1 MEINQASSLIII
13 SLAVFIVP
21 ILSRYLKIPS
31 IVGEILFGIAIGK
44 SGLGLIMSGEWLSFL
59 AHFGFLLL
67 MFLSGFEIDFEYM
80 EKQGRK
86 QVVFALFI
94 FFCTVFLAYL
104 FSTLMGFGFYMTL
117 ILSTTSMGLA
127 IPTLR
132 ETGLSK
138 SLIGQNIILAAIIAD
153 FLTLFGIAV
162 YSLFYQYGF
171 CWEMLKPGLIFVFAA
186 LVLYLLKRLA
196 WWYPERFVRLF
207 KGEDPVETGV
217 RASLA
222 LLFVFVGFSGIL
234 GIEPI
239 LGAFLGGALFS
250 LIFRYR
256 GVLEEKLMGFGYGF
270 LIPIFFIHVGMNFDL
285 RVLLEWQIFL
295 NAAGLF
301 LVAWII
307 KIIPSLL
314 FRFNGLTWGEC
325 FSSGILLSARLSL
338 IIAAASIGLKLD
350 LINNQ
355 IHSSIILLAI
365 LTSSLAPIL
374 FKKIQSNQ
382 PTKELGRNNLSK

>member
-13 SLAVFIVP
+13 ALAVFIVP

-67 MFLSGFEIDFEYM
+67 MFLSGFEIDFEYL

-94 FFCTVFLAYL
+94 FFCTVLLAYL

-117 ILSTTSMGLA
+117 ILSTTSLGLA

-138 SLIGQNIILAAIIAD
+138 SLLGQNIILAAIIAD

-285 RVLLEWQIFL
+285 QVLLEWQIFL
-295 NAAGLF
+295 NAASLF

-314 FRFNGLTWGEC
+314 FRFNGLTWREC

-338 IIAAASIGLKLD
+338 IIAAASIGLKLN

-374 FKKIQSNQ
+374 FKKIQ
-382 PTKELGRNNLSK
+382 PYE

>member
-1 MEINQASSLIII
+1 MEINQALSLIII

-67 MFLSGFEIDFEYM
+67 MFLSGFEIDFEYL
-80 EKQGRK
+80 EKQGLK

-94 FFCTVFLAYL
+94 FFCTVLLAYL

-117 ILSTTSMGLA
+117 ILSTTSLGLA

-138 SLIGQNIILAAIIAD
+138 SLLGQDIILAAIIAD
-153 FLTLFGIAV
+153 FLTLLGIV
-162 YSLFYQYGF
+162 IYSLFFQYGF
-171 CWEMLKPGLIFVFAA
+171 CREMLKPGLIFVFAA
-186 LVLYLLKRLA
+186 LVLYILKRLA
-196 WWYPERFVRLF
+196 WWYPERFIRLL
-207 KGEDPVETGV
+207 KGEDPAETGV

-222 LLFVFVGFSGIL
+222 LLFVFVGFSSL
-234 GIEPI
+234 LDIEPI
-239 LGAFLGGALFS
+239 LGAFLCGVLFS

-270 LIPIFFIHVGMNFDL
+270 LIPIFFIHVGINFDL

-295 NAAGLF
+295 NTAILF
-301 LVAWII
+301 IGAWIV

-314 FRFNGLTWGEC
+314 FRFKGLTWNEC
-325 FSSGILLSARLSL
+325 FYSGILLSARLSL
-338 IIAAASIGLKLD
+338 IIAAASIGLKLN

-355 IHSSIILLAI
+355 IHSSIIFLAI

-382 PTKELGRNNLSK
+382 PPNVENLG

>member
-67 MFLSGFEIDFEYM
+67 MFLSGFEIDFEYL

-104 FSTLMGFGFYMTL
+104 FSTLMEFGFYMTL
-117 ILSTTSMGLA
+117 ILSTTSLGLA

-153 FLTLFGIAV
+153 FLTLFGIAI
-162 YSLFYQYGF
+162 YSLFYQHGF

-196 WWYPERFVRLF
+196 WWYPEKFVRLI
-207 KGEDPVETGV
+207 KREDPV
-217 RASLA
+217 
-222 LLFVFVGFSGIL
+222 
-234 GIEPI
+234 
-239 LGAFLGGALFS
+239 
-250 LIFRYR
+250 
-256 GVLEEKLMGFGYGF
+256 
-270 LIPIFFIHVGMNFDL
+270 
-285 RVLLEWQIFL
+285 
-295 NAAGLF
+295 
-301 LVAWII
+301 
-307 KIIPSLL
+307 
-314 FRFNGLTWGEC
+314 
-325 FSSGILLSARLSL
+325 
-338 IIAAASIGLKLD
+338 
-350 LINNQ
+350 
-355 IHSSIILLAI
+355 
-365 LTSSLAPIL
+365 
-374 FKKIQSNQ
+374 
-382 PTKELGRNNLSK
+382 

>member
-21 ILSRYLKIPS
+21 ILSSYLKIPS

-67 MFLSGFEIDFEYM
+67 MFLSGFEIDFEYL

-94 FFCTVFLAYL
+94 FFCTVLLAYL
-104 FSTLMGFGFYMTL
+104 FSTLMGLGFYMTL
-117 ILSTTSMGLA
+117 ILSTTSLGLA

-138 SLIGQNIILAAIIAD
+138 SLLGQNIILAAIIAD
-153 FLTLFGIAV
+153 FLTLFGIAI
-162 YSLFYQYGF
+162 YSLFYQHGF
-171 CWEMLKPGLIFVFAA
+171 CWKMLKPGLIFVFAA

-196 WWYPERFVRLF
+196 WWYPERFVRLI
-207 KGEDPVETGV
+207 KREDPVETGV

-234 GIEPI
+234 GIEPV

-270 LIPIFFIHVGMNFDL
+270 LIPIFFIHVGINFDL

-295 NAAGLF
+295 NATILF
-301 LVAWII
+301 IVAWIV

-338 IIAAASIGLKLD
+338 IIAAASIGLKLN

-374 FKKIQSNQ
+374 FKKIQSDQ
-382 PTKELGRNNLSK
+382 PPKNIHR

>member
-1 MEINQASSLIII
+1 MEINQAFSIIII

-31 IVGEILFGIAIGK
+31 VVGEILFGIAIGK
-44 SGLGLIMSGEWLSFL
+44 SGIGLILSGEWLSFL

-67 MFLSGFEIDFEYM
+67 MFLSGFEIDFEYL

-94 FFCTVFLAYL
+94 FLCTVLLAYL
-104 FSTLMGFGFYMTL
+104 FSALMGFGFYMTL
-117 ILSTTSMGLA
+117 ILSTTSLGLA

-132 ETGLSK
+132 ESELSK
-138 SLIGQNIILAAIIAD
+138 SLLGQNIILAAIIAD
-153 FLTLFGIAV
+153 FLTLFGITI

-171 CWEMLKPGLIFVFAA
+171 SWKIPKIGLIFVFGI
-186 LVLYLLKRLA
+186 LVLWLLKLLA
-196 WWYPERFVRLF
+196 WWYPERFVRLL
-207 KGEDPVETGV
+207 KGEDPAETGV

-222 LLFVFVGFSGIL
+222 LLFVFVGVSGIL

-239 LGAFLGGALFS
+239 LGAFLGGMLFAS
-250 LIFRYR
+250 LFRNR

-270 LIPIFFIHVGMNFDL
+270 LIPIFFIHVGINFDL
-285 RVLLEWQIFL
+285 RVLLDWQIFL
-295 NAAGLF
+295 NAAVLF
-301 LVAWII
+301 LVAWTV

-325 FSSGILLSARLSL
+325 LSSGILLSARLSL
-338 IIAAASIGLKLD
+338 IIAAASIGLKLN
-350 LINNQ
+350 LINSQ

-374 FKKIQSNQ
+374 FKKIQS
-382 PTKELGRNNLSK
+382 K

>member
-1 MEINQASSLIII
+1 MEINQAFSLIII

-67 MFLSGFEIDFEYM
+67 MFLSGFEIDFEYL

-94 FFCTVFLAYL
+94 FFCTVLLAYL

-117 ILSTTSMGLA
+117 ILSTTSLGLA

-138 SLIGQNIILAAIIAD
+138 SLLGQNIILAAIIAD

-162 YSLFYQYGF
+162 YSLFYQHGF

-196 WWYPERFVRLF
+196 WWYPERFARLI

-270 LIPIFFIHVGMNFDL
+270 LIPVFFIHVGINFDL
-285 RVLLEWQIFL
+285 RVLLEWQILL
-295 NAAGLF
+295 NTAILF
-301 LVAWII
+301 IVAWIV

-314 FRFNGLTWGEC
+314 FRFKGLTWGEC
-325 FSSGILLSARLSL
+325 FYSGILLSARLSL
-338 IIAAASIGLKLD
+338 IIAAASIGLKLN

-382 PTKELGRNNLSK
+382 PANE

>member
-1 MEINQASSLIII
+1 MESNQAFSLIII

-31 IVGEILFGIAIGK
+31 IVVEILFGVAIGK

-67 MFLSGFEIDFEYM
+67 MFLSGFEIDFEYL

-94 FFCTVFLAYL
+94 FFCTVLLAYL
-104 FSTLMGFGFYMTL
+104 FSVLMGFGFYMTL
-117 ILSTTSMGLA
+117 ILSTTSLGLA

-132 ETGLSK
+132 ESGLSK
-138 SLIGQNIILAAIIAD
+138 SILGQNIILAAIIAD
-153 FLTLFGIAV
+153 FMTLFGIAV

-171 CWEMLKPGLIFVFAA
+171 SWKIPRLGLIFVFGI
-186 LVLYLLKRLA
+186 LVLWLLKLLA
-196 WWYPERFVRLF
+196 WWYPERFVRLL
-207 KGEDPVETGV
+207 KGEDPAETGV

-222 LLFVFVGFSGIL
+222 LLFVFVGASCIL
-234 GIEPI
+234 GIEPV
-239 LGAFLGGALFS
+239 LGAFIAGTLFS

-256 GVLEEKLMGFGYGF
+256 GVLEEKLIGFGYGF
-270 LIPIFFIHVGMNFDL
+270 FIPIFFIHVGINFDL
-285 RVLLEWQIFL
+285 RVLLDWQIFL
-295 NAAGLF
+295 NAAVLF
-301 LVAWII
+301 LVAWMV
-307 KIIPSLL
+307 KIIPSLF
-314 FRFNGLTWGEC
+314 FRFNGLTWREC
-325 FSSGILLSARLSL
+325 LSSGILLSARLSL
-338 IIAAASIGLKLD
+338 IIAAASIGLKLK

-374 FKKIQSNQ
+374 FKRIQSNQ
-382 PTKELGRNNLSK
+382 PPDE

>member
-1 MEINQASSLIII
+1 MEINQAFSLIII
-13 SLAVFIVP
+13 SLAVFIIP

-31 IVGEILFGIAIGK
+31 VVGEIVFGIAIGK
-44 SGLGLIMSGEWLSFL
+44 SGLGIILSGEWLSFL
-59 AHFGFLLL
+59 AHFGFFLF
-67 MFLSGFEIDFEYM
+67 MFLAGFEIDFEYL
-80 EKQGRK
+80 EKQGRR

-94 FFCTVFLAYL
+94 FFCTVLLAYL

-117 ILSTTSMGLA
+117 ILSTTSLGLV

-153 FLTLFGIAV
+153 FMTLFGIAI
-162 YSLFYQYGF
+162 YSLFYQRGF

-196 WWYPERFVRLF
+196 WWYPERFVRLL

-222 LLFVFVGFSGIL
+222 LLFVFVGFSSL
-234 GIEPI
+234 LDIEPI
-239 LGAFLGGALFS
+239 LGAFIGGALFS

-270 LIPIFFIHVGMNFDL
+270 LIPVFFIHVGINFDL

-295 NAAGLF
+295 NTAILF
-301 LVAWII
+301 IVAWIV

-314 FRFNGLTWGEC
+314 FRFKGLTWGEC
-325 FSSGILLSARLSL
+325 LYSGILLSARLSL
-338 IIAAASIGLKLD
+338 IIAAASIGLKLN

-374 FKKIQSNQ
+374 FKKFQSN
-382 PTKELGRNNLSK
+382 